1 MLESSPGNSFSQSFD
16 DLQDLTDLRPQA
28 HGMSAVPQRVEGAPG
43 RADGE
48 EAHYQHS
55 CSSDDIV
62 FEGNDNHD
70 ENLIQR
76 LHRQLAEA
84 EERIKVLSE
93 EVSVERLAQKK
104 PQRAVDMAL
113 VLSPRTISTT
123 DVEVLRQR
131 VLQLQ
136 VENREREAEVDQLHL
151 LLLELRPKLE
161 SEVRDQV
168 ADIISKAEKDAREIR
183 LQAGTCFSSTN
194 VLAFLVQ
201 KYLRRSSREL
211 VLNLLALLV
220 LSSAGSVTLRA
231 SRCGTAGEPR
241 QNRKRTEYGALL
253 LRHYFYF
260 CNSKASKLSCCSF
273 RSRSCSEESR
283 N

>member
-201 KYLRRSSREL
+201 KYSR
-211 VLNLLALLV
+211 
-220 LSSAGSVTLRA
+220 G
-231 SRCGTAGEPR
+231 
-241 QNRKRTEYGALL
+241 GALERWYSVYL
-253 LRHYFYF
+253 LYSY
-260 CNSKASKLSCCSF
+260 
-273 RSRSCSEESR
+273 
-283 N
+283 

>member
-1 MLESSPGNSFSQSFD
+1 MKKIKVTEGKADGLVPVLDTHSPFWTQRDESNGPAKGPVLDTPRRIEESFRMLESSPGNSCSQSFD
-16 DLQDLTDLRPQA
+16 DLQDLTDLRPEA
-28 HGMSAVPQRVEGAPG
+28 HGMSTVPQRMEGAPG

-48 EAHYQHS
+48 EAQYQHS

-70 ENLIQR
+70 EAGDNLIQQ

-84 EERIKVLSE
+84 EEKIKVLSE

-194 VLAFLVQ
+194 VLAFLV
-201 KYLRRSSREL
+201 
-211 VLNLLALLV
+211 
-220 LSSAGSVTLRA
+220 
-231 SRCGTAGEPR
+231 
-241 QNRKRTEYGALL
+241 
-253 LRHYFYF
+253 
-260 CNSKASKLSCCSF
+260 
-273 RSRSCSEESR
+273 
-283 N
+283 